1 MTKIDEYMKLPQ
13 EELKKRIAANHEVL
27 KKIWDEDDGNSY
39 EKYQEKC
46 FPYNEDNFALYT
58 AMILTMDKDEI
69 KVTPIDEHD
78 LECLMTIKEFTAC
91 CRTGFITSWDGD
103 GVYATADGITNID
116 ADPEAFK
123 LGYIR
128 KDFTHVCWYNK

>member
-1 MTKIDEYMKLPQ
+1 MRKIDEYMKLSQ
-13 EELKKRIAANHEVL
+13 EELKKRIAANREML
-27 KKIWDEDDGNSY
+27 DKIWDEDDGSSY

-46 FPYNEDNFALYT
+46 FPYNEDNFALST
-58 AMILTMDKDEI
+58 AMILTMDRDEI
-69 KVTPIDEHD
+69 EVTPMDEAD
-78 LECLMTIKEFTAC
+78 VECSMTIKEFTAC

-103 GVYATADGITNID
+103 GVYATADGITKLGAN
-116 ADPEAFK
+116 PEAFK